1 MSGSIVGN
9 NQNTVQVSSGASVQ
23 PVSLGY
29 YPAEG
34 SKVCSLRYNFSA
46 LLNYFE
52 DLQQLKI
59 MGMETAIQSMF
70 IDNSQ
75 NSQAVTI
82 VIPGTQQVI
91 VVPPNY
97 QGIFPIFL
105 TDGPAYFISVAAVG
119 GYTNVL
125 LLNVPCNTAGVWNAQ
140 APATSGA
147 SQALLTGTKAFQV
160 SANAAGNNTIIP
172 GVGGQRFFLKNLYV
186 QLDANATLA
195 VAGEEV
201 ITILDSATTLLVCS
215 VALITA
221 APAGLQGPIAVFDL
235 PDLNYISLATG
246 NSLTVQLSTALATG
260 NIRVTA
266 FGGYTTNTQ

>member
-1 MSGSIVGN
+1 MSGSVAGN

-46 LLNYFE
+46 VLNYFE

-70 IDNSQ
+70 VDNSQ
-75 NSQAVTI
+75 NSQPVTI
-82 VIPGTQQVI
+82 VIPATQQVI
-91 VVPPNY
+91 VVPANY

-105 TDGPAYFISVAAVG
+105 TDGPAYFISVAAIG

-140 APATSGA
+140 APATSGPT
-147 SQALLTGTKAFQV
+147 QARLTGTQAFV
-160 SANAAGNNTIIP
+160 VADAGAGNLTIIP
-172 GVGGQRFFLKNLYV
+172 GVAGQRFFLSGFYLA
-186 QLDANATLA
+186 LDAQATIAAL
-195 VAGEEV
+195 GPLT
-201 ITILDSATTLLVCS
+201 ITVKDGATNLFQVDAFVNS
-215 VALITA
+215 VAPT
-221 APAGLQGPIAVFDL
+221 GTQGPITIFDIS
-235 PDLNYISLATG
+235 DLNYISIAAG
-246 NSLTVQLSTALATG
+246 NALVVAMTSALSTG
-260 NIRVTA
+260 DVRISA
-266 FGGYTTNTQ
+266 FGGYTTNSP